1 LPAGQARA
9 IEPSVCAIDGAE
21 AETVIFGMDHEIDE
35 RVHPADRE
43 NEPHAL
49 AYRHGHAVAQH
60 ALHHEDNG
68 HERETDEHEHETRVG
83 RVPEHV
89 EESGDSVRTYLRDMG
104 RVPLLTRAGEVRL
117 AQRIERNQL
126 SVRRSLSR
134 SPLVLKHLAGI
145 VEQVRAGELSLRY
158 VVHFDADDLIQEKAL
173 ERKIER
179 TLQALSEIGKL
190 SRVARRQATALRA
203 TSKTKH
209 RQQLK
214 ARFRLART
222 RIEMS
227 RLAGTIDFSLDE
239 QKRMLGLISRAA
251 ESLRD
256 LQHHADAA
264 ERRAAGRGEPAAKA
278 RSELRSYRQKLRELE
293 RHAGVDRVELHRTW
307 QRIER
312 AQAVA
317 AQAQRDLA
325 EANLRLVV
333 SIAKKYS
340 NRGLDFLDLIQ
351 EGNLG
356 LMRAVEKFDWRRGF
370 KFSTYA
376 TWWIRQAIT
385 RAIADKA
392 RTIRVPV
399 HAIETLNK
407 VASARRQLVLEL
419 GREPT
424 SGEIARRM
432 RVPIVKVRQIMKVA
446 QEPVSLDAPV
456 GDDGETHLRDFLED
470 RTTPSPS
477 DAAIGVRFK
486 EQTASVL
493 KTLTPREELIL
504 RMRYGLENDK
514 AHTLEEIGDSL
525 DLTRERIRQIEGR
538 ALRSLRASRHTH
550 HLRTFLA
557 HN

>member
-1 LPAGQARA
+1 M
-9 IEPSVCAIDGAE
+9 
-21 AETVIFGMDHEIDE
+21 IFGIDPE
-35 RVHPADRE
+35 LDEMVPAAG
-43 NEPHAL
+43 PHAQSRRH
-49 AYRHGHAVAQH
+49 AYETPQSSS
-60 ALHHEDNG
+60 LHEDAA
-68 HERETDEHEHETRVG
+68 HESDEHDHDAEPG
-83 RVPEHV
+83 PAAKPF

-126 SVRRSLSR
+126 LVKRAMSR
-134 SPLVLKHLAGI
+134 SPLVLKELAALVG
-145 VEQVRAGELSLRY
+145 QVRSGESSLRD
-158 VVHFDADDLIQEKAL
+158 VVHFDAEELLEEKSL
-173 ERKIER
+173 EKKIEN
-179 TLQALSEIGKL
+179 TLEALSEIGELYRLAHKQAATL
-190 SRVARRQATALRA
+190 SRTPKSKQRAHLRA
-203 TSKTKH
+203 RH
-209 RQQLK
+209 
-214 ARFRLART
+214 RLART
-222 RIEMS
+222 RVAMS
-227 RLAGTIDFSLDE
+227 SLARSIDFSAQE
-239 QKRMLGLISRAA
+239 QKRFIAKVG
-251 ESLRD
+251 
-256 LQHHADAA
+256 HAA
-264 ERRAAGRGEPAAKA
+264 ERLRELQRHAEALQRRTAGGREGAS
-278 RSELRSYRQKLRELE
+278 RTQTELRACRQKIRELE
-293 RHAGVDRVELHRTW
+293 RHSGVGRAELQRTW
-307 QRIER
+307 QRIEHG
-312 AQAVA
+312 QAVA

-407 VASARRQLVLEL
+407 VAAARRQLVLEL

-424 SGEIARRM
+424 SGEIAKRM
-432 RVPIVKVRQIMKVA
+432 RVPIIKVRQIMKVA
-446 QEPVSLDAPV
+446 QEPVSLDAPI

-477 DAAIGVRFK
+477 DAAIRVRFR

-504 RMRYGLENDK
+504 RMRYGLENDQ